1 MEVFGVQSQYYKN
14 LGSAQRYYDQALRC
28 FQTQGRT
35 FPVEN
40 VAETGQMVQHI
51 LADHPEIFYVGQRV
65 GMRASLLKAEA
76 FVDYTYSPSEVTQIT
91 TQLEEAA
98 DSIIREQIND
108 YQSDYDKVRVLHD
121 YLKCNLEYDV
131 MAAGSTNLNDCNIA
145 QAHSIVGALLNHKC
159 VCDGFSKALKYL
171 CDRISVECW
180 VVCGSGNSLLTV
192 GPHAWNIV
200 KINGYYHHVDVTWD
214 NQYSDSAAMPNYG
227 YHAGGVV
234 ANVVVVMGAVVL
246 MTVGH
251 QLIKLLA
258 LTLLV
263 SGCMKLVGNCWPH
276 IEKDSPNDGYILRLL
291 KNDPEVQ
298 HDYLTYITLYA
309 ALFWGEMVCA
319 EDYSYGR
326 HTTEEKRLLFYE
338 EIQTLLNVLR
348 DASISTPE

>member
-1 MEVFGVQSQYYKN
+1 MQSQYYKN
-14 LGSAQRYYDQALRC
+14 MGSAQRYYDQALRC
-28 FQTQGRT
+28 FQTHGRT
-35 FPVEN
+35 FPVGN
-40 VAETGQMVQHI
+40 LAETGQMVQHI

-76 FVDYTYSPSEVTQIT
+76 FVDYTYSPAEVTQIT
-91 TQLEEAA
+91 IRLEETA

-108 YQSDYDKVRVLHD
+108 YQSDYDKVRALHD

-131 MAAGSTNLNDCNIA
+131 VAASSANLNDRNIA

-227 YHAGGVV
+227 YFNLSDEEISKDHTWERRDYPVCPSSPYNYFRVNDAMLDSQV
-234 ANVVVVMGAVVL
+234 
-246 MTVGH
+246 
-251 QLIKLLA
+251 QLERFLYNSFQNEE
-258 LTLLV
+258 T
-263 SGCMKLVGNCWPH
+263 
-276 IEKDSPNDGYILRLL
+276 YILFRVVRGSLL
-291 KNDPEVQ
+291 EQQINGCISQSVQRAAQRCKYLRILSFSYSGTPEQ
-298 HDYLTYITLYA
+298 LTYCISP
-309 ALFWGEMVCA
+309 E
-319 EDYSYGR
+319 
-326 HTTEEKRLLFYE
+326 YE
-338 EIQTLLNVLR
+338 YR
-348 DASISTPE
+348 